1 MIYHILHVGLLDLEG
16 QRYKMQ
22 VRKVIVVKPW
32 IYGHWG
38 FRCIHII
45 IRIFHL
51 WANHS
56 TKSNTNVRNNSLNL
70 M

>member
-1 MIYHILHVGLLDLEG
+1 
-16 QRYKMQ
+16 MQ

-38 FRCIHII
+38 FRCIRII